1 MPGIGVILNPNAS
14 GNRNGAGARARR
26 LTDVVGAF
34 GWVRVTPT
42 IDAID
47 DIAREF
53 HDRGIDV
60 LAICGG
66 DGSDHCTLTA
76 FHRVWGAEKLPLL
89 LPLRAGTIN
98 YVADATGGRRGT
110 PEQVL
115 ARVVRDYR
123 RGHTHVTTERDVLRV
138 NGAEIGFLLS
148 FGTAVNYLRAYY
160 ALERQGPWPATK
172 LLVRLMA
179 SAVAGTHLSRAVF
192 QAVEADIECD
202 GEALPFRLFPF
213 FFAGTVD
220 RIALGFQPT
229 YLGNRKRGYFHV
241 VGGPV
246 PARRLV
252 RRGVRIYR
260 GFPTGEPLL
269 YDNLGRRLVIRFA
282 RPTHIMLD
290 GDILEPAERVEVDV
304 PLRVELIR
312 G

>member
-1 MPGIGVILNPNAS
+1 MPGIGVIINPHAS
-14 GNRNGAGARARR
+14 GNRNGAGAREQRM
-26 LTDVVGAF
+26 TGVVGPS

-47 DIAREF
+47 QVAREF
-53 HDRGIDV
+53 HDRQGDV
-60 LAICGG
+60 LAVCGG
-66 DGSDHCTLTA
+66 DGSDHCTLAA

-98 YVADATGGRRGT
+98 YVADATGGQRGT

-115 ARVVRDYR
+115 GRVVRDYR
-123 RGHTHVTTERDVLRV
+123 RGNTHVTTERDVLRV
-138 NGAEIGFLLS
+138 NGKEVGFLLS

-160 ALERQGPWPATK
+160 ALDRQGPWAATK
-172 LLVRLMA
+172 LLGRLIA

-202 GEALPFRLFPF
+202 GEPLPFRLFPF

-241 VGGPV
+241 IGGPV
-246 PARRLV
+246 AARRLV
-252 RRGVRIYR
+252 RRALRIYR
-260 GFPTGEPLL
+260 GFPTNEPEL
-269 YDNLGRRLVIRFA
+269 YDNIGRQLVIRFA

>member
-1 MPGIGVILNPNAS
+1 MPGIGVIINPHAS
-14 GNRNGAGARARR
+14 GNRNGAGARERR
-26 LTDVVGAF
+26 LSDVVGAF
-34 GWVRVTPT
+34 GWVRVTPS
-42 IDAID
+42 IDAIAD
-47 DIAREF
+47 VAREF
-53 HDRGIDV
+53 HDRGIDI

-76 FHRVWGAEKLPLL
+76 VHRIWGTDRLPRL

-123 RGHTHVTTERDVLRV
+123 RGNTHVTTERDVLRV
-138 NGAEIGFLLS
+138 NGDEVGFLLS

-160 ALERQGPWPATK
+160 ALEQQGPWPATK
-172 LLVRLMA
+172 LLGRLIA

-202 GEALPFRLFPF
+202 GDPLPFRLFPF

-241 VGGPV
+241 IGGPV
-246 PARRLV
+246 AARRLV
-252 RRGVRIYR
+252 RRALRIYR
-260 GFPTGEPLL
+260 GFPTNEPEL
-269 YDNLGRRLVIRFA
+269 YDNIGRHLVIRFA

>member
-1 MPGIGVILNPNAS
+1 MPGIGVIINPHAKA
-14 GNRNGAGARARR
+14 NRNGAAERGQRMS
-26 LTDVVGAF
+26 DIVGAF

-42 IDAID
+42 LDAVD
-47 DIAREF
+47 EVAQEFRER
-53 HDRGIDV
+53 DIDV

-76 FHRVWGAEKLPLL
+76 FQNVYGGAKLPLL

-123 RGHTHVTTERDVLRV
+123 RGHTHVTTERDLLRV
-138 NGAEIGFLLS
+138 NGRDVGFLLS

-160 ALERQGPWPATK
+160 ALDRQGPWPAAK
-172 LLVRLMA
+172 LLGRLMA
-179 SAVAGTHLSRAVF
+179 SAVAGTHISRAVF
-192 QAVEADIECD
+192 QAVEADIDCD
-202 GEALPFRLFPF
+202 GDPLPFRLFTF
-213 FFAGTVD
+213 FFAGTIE

-229 YLGNRKRGYFHV
+229 YLATRKRGYFHV
-241 VGGPV
+241 VGGPI

-252 RRGVRIYR
+252 AHGLRVYR
-260 GFPTGEPLL
+260 GFPTNDPLL
-269 YDNLGRRLVIRFA
+269 YDSLAKRLMIRFA

-290 GDILEPAERVEVDV
+290 GDILEAVDRIEVDV
-304 PLRVELIR
+304 ASRVELIR

>member
-1 MPGIGVILNPNAS
+1 MPGIGVIINPHAS
-14 GNRNGAGARARR
+14 GNRNGAGAREQRM
-26 LTDVVGAF
+26 TGVVGPS

-47 DIAREF
+47 QVAREF
-53 HDRGIDV
+53 HDRRVDV

-76 FHRVWGAEKLPLL
+76 FHRVWRGEKLPLL

-98 YVADATGGRRGT
+98 YVADATGGQRGT

-115 ARVVRDYR
+115 ASVVRDYR
-123 RGHTHVTTERDVLRV
+123 RGNTHVTTERDVLRV
-138 NGAEIGFLLS
+138 NGEEVGFLLS

-160 ALERQGPWPATK
+160 ALDRQGPWPATK
-172 LLVRLMA
+172 LLGRLMA
-179 SAVAGTHLSRAVF
+179 SAIAGTHLSRAVF
-192 QAVEADIECD
+192 QAVEADVECD
-202 GEALPFRLFPF
+202 GEMLPFRLFPF

-229 YLGNRKRGYFHV
+229 YLGNRKRGFFHV
-241 VGGPV
+241 IGGPV

-252 RRGVRIYR
+252 RRAVRIYR

-269 YDNLGRRLVIRFA
+269 YDNLGQRLVIHFR

-290 GDILEPAERVEVDV
+290 GDILEPLEHVEVDV
-304 PLRVELIR
+304 PLRVELICS
-312 G
+312 

>member
-1 MPGIGVILNPNAS
+1 MPGIGVIINPHAS
-14 GNRNGAGARARR
+14 GNRNGAGARERSMV
-26 LTDVVGAF
+26 DVLGAF

-42 IDAID
+42 IDSID
-47 DIAREF
+47 DVAREF
-53 HDRGIDV
+53 HDRGIDI

-76 FHRVWGAEKLPLL
+76 CHRVWGAEKLPLL

-123 RGHTHVTTERDVLRV
+123 RGNTHVTTERDVLRV
-138 NGAEIGFLLS
+138 NGAEVGFVLS

-172 LLVRLMA
+172 LLGRLIA
-179 SAVAGTHLSRAVF
+179 SAMAGTHLSRAVF

-202 GEALPFRLFPF
+202 GEPLPFRLFPF

-252 RRGVRIYR
+252 RHVIRIYR

-269 YDNLGRRLVIRFA
+269 YDNVGRRLVIRFA

-290 GDILEPAERVEVDV
+290 GDILEPADRVEVDV
-304 PLRVELIR
+304 PLRVDLIR

>member
-1 MPGIGVILNPNAS
+1 MPGIGVIINPNAS
-14 GNRNGAGARARR
+14 GNRKDTVAREDRMAE
-26 LTDVVGAF
+26 VVGAF
-34 GWVRVTPT
+34 GVVRVTPSVE
-42 IDAID
+42 AID
-47 DIAREF
+47 EVAREF
-53 HDRGIDV
+53 HARGIDI

-76 FHRVWGAEKLPLL
+76 FHRVWGTQKLPLL

-98 YVADATGGRRGT
+98 YVADATGGRRGN

-138 NGAEIGFLLS
+138 NGGDVGFLLS

-160 ALERQGPWPATK
+160 ALDRQGPGPATR
-172 LLVRLMA
+172 LLARLMA
-179 SAVAGTHLSRAVF
+179 SAVAGSHLSRAVF
-192 QAVEADIECD
+192 QEVEADVDCD
-202 GEALPFRLFPF
+202 GEPLPFRLFPF
-213 FFAGTVD
+213 FFAGTIE
-220 RIALGFQPT
+220 RIALGFRPT
-229 YLGNRKRGYFHV
+229 YLGNRKRGFFHV
-241 VGGPV
+241 IGGPV

-252 RRGVRIYR
+252 RRAVRIYR

-269 YDNLGRRLVIRFA
+269 YDNVGQRLVIRFA

-290 GDILEPAERVEVDV
+290 GDILEPLERVEVDV
-304 PLRVELIR
+304 ALRVELVC

>member
-1 MPGIGVILNPNAS
+1 
-14 GNRNGAGARARR
+14 
-26 LTDVVGAF
+26 
-34 GWVRVTPT
+34 
-42 IDAID
+42 
-47 DIAREF
+47 
-53 HDRGIDV
+53 V

-76 FHRVWGAEKLPLL
+76 FHRVWSGDKLPLL

-98 YVADATGGRRGT
+98 YVADATGGRRGS

-115 ARVVRDYR
+115 ARVVRDHR
-123 RGHTHVTTERDVLRV
+123 RGNTHVTTERDLLRV
-138 NGAEIGFLLS
+138 NGSEIGFLLS

-160 ALERQGPWPATK
+160 ALDRQGPWPATK
-172 LLVRLMA
+172 LLTRLIV

-192 QAVEADIECD
+192 QTVEADIECD

-213 FFAGTVD
+213 FFAGTIE

-229 YLGNRKRGYFHV
+229 YLGNRKRGFFHV

-252 RRGVRIYR
+252 RRALRVYR

-269 YDNLGRRLVIRFA
+269 YDNLGQRLVIRFA

-290 GDILEPAERVEVDV
+290 GDILEPVERVEVDV

>member
-1 MPGIGVILNPNAS
+1 MAGIGVIINPNAS
-14 GNRNGAGARARR
+14 GNRDGTGVREQRMIG
-26 LTDVVGAF
+26 VVGAF

-47 DIAREF
+47 AVAREF
-53 HDRGIDV
+53 HDRNIDV

-76 FHRVWGAEKLPLL
+76 FQRVWGGEKLPLL

-123 RGHTHVTTERDVLRV
+123 RGKTHVTTERDVLRV
-138 NGAEIGFLLS
+138 NGAEVGFLLS

-160 ALERQGPWPATK
+160 ALDRQGPWAATK
-172 LLVRLMA
+172 LLGRLMA

-192 QAVEADIECD
+192 QTVEADIECD
-202 GEALPFRLFPF
+202 DESLPFRLFPF
-213 FFAGTVD
+213 FFAGTVE

-252 RRGVRIYR
+252 RRAVRIYR
-260 GFPTGEPLL
+260 GFPTGEPQL
-269 YDNLGRRLVIRFA
+269 YDNVGRRLAIRFA

-290 GDILEPAERVEVDV
+290 GDILEPTDRVEVDV

>member
-1 MPGIGVILNPNAS
+1 VPGIGVIINPNAS
-14 GNRNGAGARARR
+14 GNRRGAGARERR
-26 LTDVVGAF
+26 MADLVGAF

-42 IDAID
+42 VEAID
-47 DIAREF
+47 DVACEF
-53 HDRGIDV
+53 HERAIDV

-76 FHRVWGAEKLPLL
+76 FHRIWAGEKLPLL

-98 YVADATGGRRGT
+98 YVADATGGRRGS

-115 ARVVRDYR
+115 ARVVRDHR
-123 RGHTHVTTERDVLRV
+123 RGNTHVTTERDLLRV
-138 NGAEIGFLLS
+138 NGSEIGFLLS

-160 ALERQGPWPATK
+160 ALEQQGPWPATK
-172 LLVRLMA
+172 LLGRLIA

-192 QAVEADIECD
+192 QTIEADIECD

-213 FFAGTVD
+213 FFAATIE

-229 YLGNRKRGYFHV
+229 YLGNRKRGFFHV
-241 VGGPV
+241 IGGPV

-252 RRGVRIYR
+252 RRVLRVYR

-269 YDNLGRRLVIRFA
+269 YDNLGQRLVIRFA

-290 GDILEPAERVEVDV
+290 GDILEPVERVEVDV
-304 PLRVELIR
+304 PLRVELIQ